1 MTFPSLHQ
9 SASGLVLVVLV
20 TAAAASASPVY
31 IHEFPHPS
39 AVVSFHP
46 RKGQPFTLT
55 QLDKALSEGVR
66 AVELD
71 LRFRHSDGAV
81 VCSHE
86 NRELAQRPTLGEALD
101 AIRRLRGGSATVRHD
116 GLQFFVFLD
125 LKDESPEFHRA
136 LMRAL
141 AARAGCFANSGH
153 ADSGPRGITVIV
165 TGYRAALERNVPQRG
180 LDTLCVV
187 EGREY
192 DGDRLTDRSSVGR
205 APDADPET
213 FQWTSVEYPVERSRV
228 GAIHDGSDDRVRG
241 VFNVRVIG
249 ARGHVARALDS
260 GADAVNAD
268 LDEIA
273 GAVRHA
279 EKDAAPKPR

>member
-1 MTFPSLHQ
+1 LIQPPP
-9 SASGLVLVVLV
+9 A
-20 TAAAASASPVY
+20 Y
-31 IHEFPHPS
+31 IHEFPHPP
-39 AVVSFHP
+39 AIVEFHP
-46 RKGQPFTLT
+46 RKDEPFTLA
-55 QLDKALSEGVR
+55 QLDQALREGVR

-71 LRFRHSDGAV
+71 LRLRRSDGAV
-81 VCSHE
+81 VCSHG
-86 NRELAQRPTLGEALD
+86 NRDLAHRPTLGEALD
-101 AIRRLRGGSATVRHD
+101 AIRRLRGVSTTVRHD

-125 LKDESPEFHRA
+125 LKDESPEFQHA
-136 LMRAL
+136 LMRVL
-141 AARAGCFANSGH
+141 AARAGCFANSAH

-165 TGYRAALERNVPQRG
+165 TGYRAALERTVSQRG
-180 LDTLCVV
+180 LDTLCVI

-192 DGDRLTDRSSVGR
+192 DGERLADRSSVDR

-228 GAIHDGSDDRVRG
+228 RAIHDGNDDRVRG
-241 VFNVRVIG
+241 VFNIRVVG
-249 ARGHVARALDS
+249 ARGNVARAMDS

-279 EKDAAPKPR
+279 ERAAAPKSR

>member
-1 MTFPSLHQ
+1 VIPPPP
-9 SASGLVLVVLV
+9 A
-20 TAAAASASPVY
+20 Y
-31 IHEFPHPS
+31 IHEFPHPP
-39 AVVSFHP
+39 AVVQFHP
-46 RKGQPFTLT
+46 RKNQPFTLA
-55 QLDKALSEGVR
+55 QLDQALREGVR

-71 LRFRHSDGAV
+71 LRFRRSDAAV

-86 NRELAQRPTLGEALD
+86 SRDLAHRPTLGEALD
-101 AIRRLRGGSATVRHD
+101 AVRKFRGESATVRHD

-136 LMRAL
+136 LMRTL
-141 AARAGCFANSGH
+141 AARAGCFANSAH

-165 TGYRAALERNVPQRG
+165 TGYRAALERTEPARA
-180 LDTLCVV
+180 LDTLCVI

-192 DGDRLTDRSSVGR
+192 DGDRITDRSSVGR

-213 FQWTSVEYPVERSRV
+213 FQWTAVEYPVERSRV
-228 GAIHDGSDDRVRG
+228 RAIHDGSDDRVRG
-241 VFNVRVIG
+241 YFNVRVIG
-249 ARGHVARALDS
+249 ARGHVARAIDS

-279 EKDAAPKPR
+279 EKAAAQPLR